1 MRRAIDVLGATIL
14 GLILSPILAALGI
27 AIRLRMGKPVLFR
40 QLRPGYKGEP
50 FEVYKFRTM
59 RDALDEEGNELS
71 DQERLTRLGVFM
83 RQLSLDE
90 LPQLWN
96 IVRGDMSFIGPRPL
110 LMEFLRWYSP
120 EQMRRHDVKPGVTG
134 WAQVQGRHDIPFSKR
149 LALDVW
155 YVDNRSLRVDL
166 KILGLTLLKVFS
178 MRGAQPAQTDAE
190 VDDVGLHDAVV
201 VEDHSHDP
209 FSPWAL
215 GSEASYAFSSLR
227 KTLPIPDGGILWSP
241 RGLDLPPQPRG
252 SADGSELKLAAML
265 VKGRYLA
272 EGGDGLKKRFRRLQ
286 LEGEEALARAPV
298 AAASPAAPEAVIR
311 GAPPPLG
318 RRAGGKTPPLPRGP
332 GRGRGAG

>member
-190 VDDVGLHDAVV
+190 VDDVGLHDAVRR
-201 VEDHSHDP
+201 E
-209 FSPWAL
+209 
-215 GSEASYAFSSLR
+215 
-227 KTLPIPDGGILWSP
+227 
-241 RGLDLPPQPRG
+241 RGL
-252 SADGSELKLAAML
+252 M
-265 VKGRYLA
+265 
-272 EGGDGLKKRFRRLQ
+272 
-286 LEGEEALARAPV
+286 
-298 AAASPAAPEAVIR
+298 
-311 GAPPPLG
+311 
-318 RRAGGKTPPLPRGP
+318 
-332 GRGRGAG
+332 